1 MDSLIN
7 AHINNLGIL
16 AKKKTMPEELLS
28 EFLKEL
34 QQELA
39 EKFFNKWPEDKK
51 KHRGIADER
60 IFGDIF

>member
-1 MDSLIN
+1 MQ
-7 AHINNLGIL
+7 
-16 AKKKTMPEELLS
+16 KKTMPEELLS

-39 EKFFNKWPEDKK
+39 EKFFKKWPEDKK